1 MGFASPGVN
10 TTAFAR
16 MSRGDDMRHMANM
29 HNGRVTAV
37 SAGKLAQLRELPMP
51 FEIERKFLVRSDTWR
66 NLATERHHIR
76 QAYLASQG
84 KASIRVRI
92 RNRDVAALTIKSRT
106 PERRRLELEYPIPV
120 LEAEA
125 LIALRQGSVI
135 EKDRYIVPHLDK
147 MWEVDVF
154 AGENARLVIA
164 EIELR
169 DENERVVLP
178 PWVGL
183 EVTGQAPY
191 YNSSLAVHPFSGWP
205 HEERAALG
213 G

>member
-1 MGFASPGVN
+1 
-10 TTAFAR
+10 
-16 MSRGDDMRHMANM
+16 
-29 HNGRVTAV
+29 
-37 SAGKLAQLRELPMP
+37 MP

-66 NLATERHHIR
+66 SLATGRYHIR

-92 RNRDVAALTIKSRT
+92 RDSDGAALTIKSRT

-125 LIALRQGSVI
+125 LTALRQGSVI
-135 EKDRYIVPHLDK
+135 EKDRYIVPHSAK
-147 MWEVDVF
+147 TWEVDVF
-154 AGENARLVIA
+154 AGENAGLVIA

-169 DENERVVLP
+169 DENERVILP
-178 PWVGL
+178 PWAGV

-191 YNSSLAVHPFSGWP
+191 YNSSLAVHPFASWP
-205 HEERAALG
+205 HEKKVALG